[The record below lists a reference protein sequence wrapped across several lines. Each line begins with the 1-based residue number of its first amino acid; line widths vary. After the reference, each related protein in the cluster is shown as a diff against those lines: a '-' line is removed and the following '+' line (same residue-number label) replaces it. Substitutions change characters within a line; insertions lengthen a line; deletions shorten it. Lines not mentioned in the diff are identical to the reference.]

1 MPFSGKLRVADPSAP
16 VVAPLTLAP
25 EAGVPLTPSNSS
37 TCTVTLWPVV
47 AVVGPLRRS
56 TFDCEK
62 FECANRTSSPCL
74 TDWLQPPRS
83 AYFQFR

>member
-1 MPFSGKLRVADPSAP
+1 MPFCAKLRVADPSAP
-16 VVAPLTLAP
+16 VVAPSTLAP
-25 EAGVPLTPSNSS
+25 EAGVPLKPSNSS
-37 TCTVTLWPVV
+37 ACTVTLCPVV

-62 FECANRTSSPCL
+62 LECANRTSSPCL

-83 AYFQFR
+83 AYTQFR